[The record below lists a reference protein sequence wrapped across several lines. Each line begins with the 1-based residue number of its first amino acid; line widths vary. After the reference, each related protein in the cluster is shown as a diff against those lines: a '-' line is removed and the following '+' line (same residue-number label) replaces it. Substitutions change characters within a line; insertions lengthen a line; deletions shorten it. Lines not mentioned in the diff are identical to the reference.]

1 MAEKDYLYVVKKPC
15 PICSMETRAT
25 KVRSRLITETV
36 DNDLCTHYK
45 DINPYYYRIWVCE
58 HCGYAED
65 ERHFLNGVAPKAKK
79 EIQDFL
85 AGHHGTSE
93 FKEQRTRDDA
103 IKALK
108 LAIFYTKFTTETF
121 AHKAGLNLTLAW
133 IYREA
138 GDKENEEKFLAEAG
152 KLSIESRSREVFPLG
167 QLTEAD
173 CIYLIGAIHF
183 RLGDYDTA
191 GRYLSMLMH
200 NKELE
205 TKERVIVD
213 RAKDLWSDMRDRMKE
228 ERAETSDDAAPV
240 E

>member
-79 EIQDFL
+79 EIQEFL

-108 LAIFYTKFTTETF
+108 L

-152 KLSIESRSREVFPLG
+152 KLYIESRSREVFPQG
-167 QLTEAD
+167 QMTEAD

-228 ERAETSDDAAPV
+228 ARAETSDDASPV